1 MTVETASIVLEERTI
16 NMAPTSPTSLG
27 TVEALVKTITQ
38 RVPKSGTKDAFWVMV
53 LGALTTE
60 SGELIYVPGTNPA
73 QVEFDFKLDGELSLS
88 DVQQAIADAG
98 FPGFK
103 KKQTNTKGRSFFSS
117 QDDKKSLYVVIELSM
132 PLRGKGNNVTVKGDI
147 VDFHSRPKG
156 RPNGMRLRSR

>member
-1 MTVETASIVLEERTI
+1 
-16 NMAPTSPTSLG
+16 MAPTSPTSYG

-60 SGELIYVPGTNPA
+60 SGELIYVPGPVPTA

-103 KKQTNTKGRSFFSS
+103 KKQTNTKGRSFYSS
-117 QDDKKSLYVVIELSM
+117 QDEKKSLYVVIELSM
-132 PLRGKGNNVTVKGDI
+132 PLRGKGSNVTVKGDI